1 MKTLMLMTILV
12 IMTATMVKSEETID
26 VKAKNFI
33 VKEWTDTK
41 EYQKKQSQNG
51 KDQTSKTWIKI
62 KSFFSGE
69 QDA

>member
-41 EYQKKQSQNG
+41 EYQKKQWQNG